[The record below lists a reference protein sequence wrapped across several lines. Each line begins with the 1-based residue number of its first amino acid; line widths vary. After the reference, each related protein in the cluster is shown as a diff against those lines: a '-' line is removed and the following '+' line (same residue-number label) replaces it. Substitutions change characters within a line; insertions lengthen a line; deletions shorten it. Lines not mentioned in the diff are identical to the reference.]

1 MSLFVRDVMSRGVI
15 TCTFDTPLEEVAQRM
30 CKAHSSAIVV
40 VDDLGE
46 IAGIISRTDLARV
59 FVAAKGKRRAE
70 DIMTANVVTIA
81 PDIPVQAAVHLML
94 DHKIHQL
101 VIMHAKPAL
110 GRPVGMLSMDDIVRI
125 LAEPGRCETT

>member
-15 TCTFDTPLEEVAQRM
+15 TCNLDTPIEEVANRI
-30 CKAHSSAIVV
+30 CKARATAIVV

-46 IAGIISRTDLARV
+46 IAGIISRTDMARI
-59 FVAAKGKRRAE
+59 FVSAKPGRRAE
-70 DIMTANVVTIA
+70 DVMTANVITIV
-81 PDIPVQAAVHLML
+81 PNIPVQAAVQLML

-110 GRPVGMLSMDDIVRI
+110 GRPVGILSMDDVVRI
-125 LAEPGRCETT
+125 MAEPGRCEKA